1 MDTKTVLLCGVGGQ
15 GTILAAD
22 ILAKV
27 AAAAGLKVK
36 LSEVHGMAQRGGS
49 VTTVV
54 RFGEEVHSPVTDPGC
69 VDALVSFEILEA
81 LRNAHFLKA
90 EGTIFVNDELNEP
103 MSVRI
108 GAQKIENDPVTAL
121 KGRNAR
127 FIPATETAISV
138 GSPRS
143 ANVVLLGALSKVLP
157 FDEDLWLDVIKARVP
172 EKTLEGNIAAFKAGR
187 DSSDSHGSRK
197 EVRL

>member
-49 VTTVV
+49 VTTIV
-54 RFGEEVHSPVTDPGC
+54 RFGDEVHSPVTDPGC

-81 LRNAHFLKA
+81 LRNVHFLTPD
-90 EGTIFVNDELNEP
+90 GTIFVNDELNEP

-108 GAQKIENDPVTAL
+108 GAQKIENDPVIAL
-121 KGRNAR
+121 KERNAY
-127 FIPATETAISV
+127 FIPATETAIAV

-157 FDEDLWLDVIKARVP
+157 FDGNLWLDVIKARVP
-172 EKTLEGNIAAFKAGR
+172 AKTLEGNIAAFKAGR
-187 DSSDSHGSRK
+187 GLSSRADVVEG
-197 EVRL
+197 

>member
-49 VTTVV
+49 VTTIV

-81 LRNAHFLKA
+81 LRNAHFLNS
-90 EGTIFVNDELNEP
+90 EGIIFVNDELNEP

-108 GAQKIENDPVTAL
+108 GAQKIENDPVAEL
-121 KGRNAR
+121 KKRKAH

-143 ANVVLLGALSKVLP
+143 ANVVLLGALSRVLP
-157 FDEDLWLDVIKARVP
+157 FDENLWLDVIEARVP

-187 DSSDSHGSRK
+187 GFSSRMDK
-197 EVRL
+197 EER